1 MQEENNYLK
10 VSLRGEPPRIYSR
23 GCGYLTDK
31 AKEYVRVPC
40 GHPEGLT
47 EAFANIYKDFCR
59 AMHDKLDGKVV
70 NEEDYGYPT
79 VDMGIEGVEFS
90 NKCVDSHE
98 GGNIWVDVTK

>member
-1 MQEENNYLK
+1 
-10 VSLRGEPPRIYSR
+10 
-23 GCGYLTDK
+23 
-31 AKEYVRVPC
+31 
-40 GHPEGLT
+40 
-47 EAFANIYKDFCR
+47 
-59 AMHDKLDGKVV
+59 MHDKLDGKVV